1 VTGGIVAVSAI
12 SRSTRAN
19 GQAIAPPSTKV
30 PVAGALRSTNS
41 ANDSLYSFVES
52 DFVVGKTVYLRSS
65 KMRIGTIQAADARH
79 SFPRTFPRPRM
90 KAVLIRRKD
99 GPLEWVPVERITRIY
114 VVNR

>member
-1 VTGGIVAVSAI
+1 MRTTFRRLMGSIVAAAALSL
-12 SRSTRAN
+12 SPRAN
-19 GQAIAPPSTKV
+19 GQATT
-30 PVAGALRSTNS
+30 LRSAS
-41 ANDSLYSFVES
+41 AANDSLYSSAES

-65 KMRIGTIQAADARH
+65 KMRVGTILATDAHH

-99 GPLEWVPVERITRIY
+99 GPRDWVPVERITRIY